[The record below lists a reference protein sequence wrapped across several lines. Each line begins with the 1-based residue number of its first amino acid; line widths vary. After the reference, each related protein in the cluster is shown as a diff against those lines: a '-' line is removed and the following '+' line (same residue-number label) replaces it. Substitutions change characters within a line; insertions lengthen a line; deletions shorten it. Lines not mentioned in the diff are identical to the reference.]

1 MTTQKLSELYC
12 LSCINAHVL
21 VTELYEAVHSK
32 SGDPVIESE
41 EVKSIRQ
48 KYLVKIRQELELIQ
62 SAVDEYNE
70 SRV

>member
-12 LSCINAHVL
+12 LSCINAHTL
-21 VTELYEAVHSK
+21 VTELYEAVHER
-32 SGDPVIESE
+32 SGEPATLSE
-41 EVKSIRQ
+41 EVKNIRQ

-70 SRV
+70 SRI